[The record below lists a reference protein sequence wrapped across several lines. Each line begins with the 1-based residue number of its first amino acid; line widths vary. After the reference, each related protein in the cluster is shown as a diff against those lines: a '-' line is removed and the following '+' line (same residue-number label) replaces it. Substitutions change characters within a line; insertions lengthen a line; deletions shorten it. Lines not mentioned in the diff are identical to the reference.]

1 MMARKHRTVNTGR
14 NLPVATAVGLLLLGT
29 IVASLAYNPE
39 VFAYLTAAIGV
50 LAARELMSF
59 NSALVL
65 PQRLITIAVAAIILV
80 GYFEG
85 PARAALFFV
94 AASIAVA
101 LNLLRT
107 GVEGY
112 AHKLS
117 MSVFVL
123 FYIGLLLS
131 FAVALADSTNALGRV
146 MTLVLLTAA
155 NDTGGYFAGILF
167 GKHPLVPTI
176 SPKKS
181 WEGLVGSLALA
192 GVFGAFAIPHLI
204 DITATQG
211 AILGLIMALSA
222 TAGDLIE
229 SAIKR
234 DAGIKDSGNTIPGH
248 GGVLDRIDAQLTNA
262 PIAWVAI
269 TMIFG
274 V

>member
-14 NLPVATAVGLLLLGT
+14 NLPVATVVGLLLLGT
-29 IVASLAYNPE
+29 IVVSLAFNPE
-39 VFAYLTAAIGV
+39 VFAFLAAGIGV

-59 NSALVL
+59 NSTLLL

-85 PARAALFFV
+85 PGRAALFFV
-94 AASIAVA
+94 GASLALA

-181 WEGLVGSLALA
+181 WEGLAGSLALA

-204 DITATQG
+204 DITAAQG
-211 AILGLIMALSA
+211 AALGLIMALSA

-234 DAGIKDSGNTIPGH
+234 DAGVKDSGNTIPGH

-262 PIAWVAI
+262 PIAWVAL
-269 TMIFG
+269 TVIFG